1 MTFKKGKMEAI
12 DSKPISRRM
21 MLNPSQKRFLMA
33 TLGEVEDKL
42 RRLKGLLQ
50 DHKEEGLFS
59 CMKDDISQEEK
70 NLLNEKI
77 DYLIVSLVHLKKRFD
92 LGESKFVLR
101 YITKATSV
109 YLSIQL
115 EGTMSNRL
123 KAYGEITKGLK
134 ESLDPALNDMKSVLR
149 QMESIV

>member
-1 MTFKKGKMEAI
+1 
-12 DSKPISRRM
+12 
-21 MLNPSQKRFLMA
+21 MLNLSQKRFLMV

-50 DHKEEGLFS
+50 DDREEGLFS
-59 CMKDDISQEEK
+59 RIKDDVGQEER

-77 DYLIVSLVHLKKRFD
+77 DYLIAYLANLKRLFD
-92 LGESKFVLR
+92 LGESEFVLR
-101 YITKATSV
+101 YIVKATSV

-115 EGTMSNRL
+115 EEAMSRRL
-123 KAYGEITKGLK
+123 KGYGEIVPEL
-134 ESLDPALNDMKSVLR
+134 EEILDPKLNEMKLVLR

>member
-1 MTFKKGKMEAI
+1 MTLKKGKMETI
-12 DSKPISRRM
+12 DSKPISRNL
-21 MLNPSQKRFLMA
+21 MLNSSQKRFLMA

-50 DHKEEGLFS
+50 DHREEGLFS

-92 LGESKFVLR
+92 LGESEFVLR
-101 YITKATSV
+101 YIAKATSV

-115 EGTMSNRL
+115 EGAMSNRL

-134 ESLDPALNDMKSVLR
+134 ETLDPALNEMKSVLR
-149 QMESIV
+149 QMESVV

>member
-1 MTFKKGKMEAI
+1 MIFEVGEQKIQNLSCGEL
-12 DSKPISRRM
+12 
-21 MLNPSQKRFLMA
+21 MLNPSQKRFLMV

-50 DHKEEGLFS
+50 NNREEGLFS
-59 CMKDDISQEEK
+59 RIKDDVGQEER

-77 DYLIVSLVHLKKRFD
+77 DYLIAYLANLKRLFD
-92 LGESKFVLR
+92 LGESEFVLK
-101 YITKATSV
+101 YIVKAISV

-115 EGTMSNRL
+115 EEAMSDRL
-123 KAYGEITKGLK
+123 KGYGEIMNGLK
-134 ESLDPALNDMKSVLR
+134 ETLDPKLNEMKSVLR

>member
-1 MTFKKGKMEAI
+1 MTLKKGKMETI
-12 DSKPISRRM
+12 DSKPISRNL
-21 MLNPSQKRFLMA
+21 MLNSSQKRFLMA

-77 DYLIVSLVHLKKRFD
+77 DYLIVSLVSLKKRFD
-92 LGESKFVLR
+92 LGESESVLR
-101 YITKATSV
+101 YIAKATSV

-115 EGTMSNRL
+115 EGAMSNRL
-123 KAYGEITKGLK
+123 KGYGEITKGLK
-134 ESLDPALNDMKSVLR
+134 ETLDPALNEMKSVLR
-149 QMESIV
+149 QMGSIV

>member
-1 MTFKKGKMEAI
+1 
-12 DSKPISRRM
+12 
-21 MLNPSQKRFLMA
+21 MLNLSQKRFLVV

-50 DHKEEGLFS
+50 DNQDNREEGLFS
-59 CMKDDISQEEK
+59 HIKDDIGQEER

-77 DYLIVSLVHLKKRFD
+77 DYLIRYLAYMKKLFD
-92 LGESKFVLR
+92 LAESEFVLR
-101 YITKATSV
+101 YIVKATSV

-115 EGTMSNRL
+115 EEAMSRRL
-123 KAYGEITKGLK
+123 KGYGEIVPELG
-134 ESLDPALNDMKSVLR
+134 EILDPKLNEMKLVLR

>member
-1 MTFKKGKMEAI
+1 MIFVWAERKIQNLSFGEL
-12 DSKPISRRM
+12 
-21 MLNPSQKRFLMA
+21 MLNLSQKRFLMV

-50 DHKEEGLFS
+50 DDREEGLFS
-59 CMKDDISQEEK
+59 RIKDDVGQEER

-77 DYLIVSLVHLKKRFD
+77 DYLIAYLANLKRLFD
-92 LGESKFVLR
+92 LGESEFVLR
-101 YITKATSV
+101 YIVKATSV

-115 EGTMSNRL
+115 EEAMSRRL
-123 KAYGEITKGLK
+123 KGYGEIVPEL
-134 ESLDPALNDMKSVLR
+134 EEILDPKLNEMKLVLR

>member
-1 MTFKKGKMEAI
+1 MTLKKGKMETI
-12 DSKPISRRM
+12 DSKPISRNL
-21 MLNPSQKRFLMA
+21 MLNSSQKRFLMA

-50 DHKEEGLFS
+50 DHREEGLFS

-92 LGESKFVLR
+92 LGESEFVLR
-101 YITKATSV
+101 YIAKATSV

-115 EGTMSNRL
+115 EGAMSNRL

-134 ESLDPALNDMKSVLR
+134 ETLDPALNEMKSVLC

>member
-1 MTFKKGKMEAI
+1 MV
-12 DSKPISRRM
+12 
-21 MLNPSQKRFLMA
+21 
-33 TLGEVEDKL
+33 TLGEVENKL

-50 DHKEEGLFS
+50 DNRQEGLFS
-59 CMKDDISQEEK
+59 CIKDDIGQEER

-77 DYLIVSLVHLKKRFD
+77 DYLIAYLANLKKCFD

-101 YITKATSV
+101 YIVKATSV

-115 EGTMSNRL
+115 EEAISRKL
-123 KAYGEITKGLK
+123 KGYGEIVPELEET
-134 ESLDPALNDMKSVLR
+134 LDPRLNEMKLVLH